1 MNQFISLQERHTS
14 LQERFTNKNNM
25 NLLWNVLLDE
35 FQLNNSS
42 KKTINDV
49 KYVFE
54 INIQPFITR
63 ANPNLNIMEL
73 NKQFLSQIV
82 LAVNKLFPNF
92 KHGKPEQQYNQ
103 EQIKKITIYPD
114 EVSEPYKIEDIQ
126 ASRQN
131 EFDKNVEQKRIDMEK
146 YMIPQKPKEVD
157 FSDRNTDNKI
167 TSMDSLI
174 AEKMAQRNLE
184 IEQLQQLN
192 YETTNTENWLTP
204 KETSVKNEK
213 IIFEKNNKNDNK
225 NNENNRLKHISIDS
239 NNNIT
244 LSINEPEQ
252 NKNSSKKVS
261 WNDSV
266 DKKETTVNIFNKLKK
281 QPVIERNHY
290 DETNNI
296 NIVIDDTKQYAEQQS
311 MPLPNIKQEEI
322 IRNQSTLS
330 TSNNEPIL
338 PKTEIIKQLND
349 MNKKIDNLYEMVFK
363 LTSFIEQKNNGT
375 SLELG
380 ETIE

>member
-1 MNQFISLQERHTS
+1 M
-14 LQERFTNKNNM
+14 
-25 NLLWNVLLDE
+25 D
-35 FQLNNSS
+35 
-42 KKTINDV
+42 
-49 KYVFE
+49 
-54 INIQPFITR
+54 
-63 ANPNLNIMEL
+63 L

-92 KHGKPEQQYNQ
+92 KNGKPEQQYNQ

-126 ASRQN
+126 ASRQSD
-131 EFDKNVEQKRIDMEK
+131 FDKNVQQKRIDMEN
-146 YMIPQKPKEVD
+146 YMIPQKPKELD

-192 YETTNTENWLTP
+192 YDTSNTENWLTP

-225 NNENNRLKHISIDS
+225 NNENNRLKHISFDS
-239 NNNIT
+239 NNMT

-281 QPVIERNHY
+281 QPVTERNYY

-296 NIVIDDTKQYAEQQS
+296 NIGIDDTKQYAEQQS

-322 IRNQSTLS
+322 IRNQITLS
-330 TSNNEPIL
+330 TSNNEPVL

-349 MNKKIDNLYEMVFK
+349 MNKKIDNLYEMIFK
-363 LTSFIEQKNNGT
+363 LTSFIEQKNKDT

-380 ETIE
+380 ETLE

>member
-1 MNQFISLQERHTS
+1 MNQFTS

-35 FQLNNSS
+35 FELNNSS

-54 INIQPFITR
+54 SNIQPFITS
-63 ANPNLNIMEL
+63 AKPNLNIMDL

-92 KHGKPEQQYNQ
+92 KNGKPEQQYNQ

-126 ASRQN
+126 ASRQSD
-131 EFDKNVEQKRIDMEK
+131 FDKNVQQKRIDMEN
-146 YMIPQKPKEVD
+146 YMIPQKPKELD

-192 YETTNTENWLTP
+192 YDTSNTENWLTP

-225 NNENNRLKHISIDS
+225 NNENNRLKHISFDS
-239 NNNIT
+239 NNMT

-281 QPVIERNHY
+281 QPVTERNYY

-296 NIVIDDTKQYAEQQS
+296 NIGIDDTKQYAEQQS

-322 IRNQSTLS
+322 IRNQITLS
-330 TSNNEPIL
+330 TSNNEPVL

-349 MNKKIDNLYEMVFK
+349 MNKKIDNLYEMIFK
-363 LTSFIEQKNNGT
+363 LTSFIEQKNKDT

-380 ETIE
+380 ETLE

>member
-1 MNQFISLQERHTS
+1 MNQFTS

-25 NLLWNVLLDE
+25 NLLWTVLLDE
-35 FQLNNSS
+35 IQLNNSS

-54 INIQPFITR
+54 SNIQPFITR

-126 ASRQN
+126 ASRQS
-131 EFDKNVEQKRIDMEK
+131 EFDKNVEQKRIDMEN
-146 YMIPQKPKEVD
+146 YMIPQKPKELD

-192 YETTNTENWLTP
+192 YDTTNTENWLTP

-213 IIFEKNNKNDNK
+213 AIFQKNNKNDNK

-244 LSINEPEQ
+244 LPINELEQ
-252 NKNSSKKVS
+252 NKNLSKKVS

-266 DKKETTVNIFNKLKK
+266 DKKESTVNIFNKLKK
-281 QPVIERNHY
+281 QPVIERNDY

-296 NIVIDDTKQYAEQQS
+296 NIDIDDTKQYAEQQS
-311 MPLPNIKQEEI
+311 MPLPNMKQEEI
-322 IRNQSTLS
+322 IRNQITLS
-330 TSNNEPIL
+330 TSNNEPVL

-349 MNKKIDNLYEMVFK
+349 MNKKIDNLYEMIFK
-363 LTSFIEQKNNGT
+363 LTSFIEQKNKDT

-380 ETIE
+380 ETLE

>member
-1 MNQFISLQERHTS
+1 MNQFTS

-25 NLLWNVLLDE
+25 NLLWTFLLDE
-35 FQLNNSS
+35 IQLNNSS

-54 INIQPFITR
+54 SNIQPFITR

-225 NNENNRLKHISIDS
+225 NNENNRLKHISFDS
-239 NNNIT
+239 NNMT

-281 QPVIERNHY
+281 QPVTERNYY

-296 NIVIDDTKQYAEQQS
+296 NIGIDDTKQYAEQQS

-322 IRNQSTLS
+322 IRNQITLS
-330 TSNNEPIL
+330 TSNNEPVL

-349 MNKKIDNLYEMVFK
+349 MNKKIDNLYEMIFK
-363 LTSFIEQKNNGT
+363 LTSFIEQKNKDT

-380 ETIE
+380 ETLE